1 VRQQDDGPALAIPPA
16 LRDAV
21 ASLRGEASAASA
33 HEVDLVRLPTC
44 EAQLIVHVTPD
55 GDVKAS
61 AAGPS
66 TVAKYRRIIPGP
78 FYLQLVLRPDAARAV
93 FGVPLHTLADRVV
106 DLEDLWGTCARE
118 VVERVAPVRDRPQ
131 AAVAAIEAMVAD
143 RTRTGAGGRGAS
155 LVRAAAEMLRRAPA
169 AVNVHRLARDL
180 GVSERSLRQAFLD
193 HVGTSPKRFARIARV
208 RRVVA
213 EAGRAS
219 WARLAAEHDFCDQ
232 PHLNAEF
239 RALLGVSP
247 GQFLAGRLPF
257 VHKPPRA

>member
-155 LVRAAAEMLRRAPA
+155 LVRAA
-169 AVNVHRLARDL
+169 
-180 GVSERSLRQAFLD
+180 ERSLRQAFLD